1 MIGANIG
8 KFISD
13 VVDLIET
20 KKITDVVDISNA
32 SSKEG
37 IRIVLELKKNADVE
51 YLKNVLYKKTKLEDT
66 FGVNMLAIVD
76 GRPETLGLKQIIKHH
91 IDFQYEIA
99 TRKYT
104 TLLNKELDNK
114 EIKEGLIKACDIID
128 LIIEI
133 LRGSKNLKMAKDC
146 LVNGN
151 TEGIQFKLKL
161 QKAGGR
167 VKFHGTSGTGNFGNA
182 PVQADWT

>member
-1 MIGANIG
+1 
-8 KFISD
+8 
-13 VVDLIET
+13 
-20 KKITDVVDISNA
+20 
-32 SSKEG
+32 
-37 IRIVLELKKNADVE
+37 
-51 YLKNVLYKKTKLEDT
+51 
-66 FGVNMLAIVD
+66 MLAIVD

-151 TEGIQFKLKL
+151 TEAFSLNPKL
-161 QKAGGR
+161 QKSRRQG
-167 VKFHGTSGTGNFGNA
+167 
-182 PVQADWT
+182 

>member
-51 YLKNVLYKKTKLEDT
+51 YLKNVLYKKTKLETDSQDSLQLPR
-66 FGVNMLAIVD
+66 F
-76 GRPETLGLKQIIKHH
+76 
-91 IDFQYEIA
+91 
-99 TRKYT
+99 
-104 TLLNKELDNK
+104 LD
-114 EIKEGLIKACDIID
+114 
-128 LIIEI
+128 
-133 LRGSKNLKMAKDC
+133 
-146 LVNGN
+146 
-151 TEGIQFKLKL
+151 
-161 QKAGGR
+161 
-167 VKFHGTSGTGNFGNA
+167 
-182 PVQADWT
+182 

>member
-151 TEGIQFKLKL
+151 TEAFSLNPKL
-161 QKAGGR
+161 QKSRRQG
-167 VKFHGTSGTGNFGNA
+167 
-182 PVQADWT
+182 